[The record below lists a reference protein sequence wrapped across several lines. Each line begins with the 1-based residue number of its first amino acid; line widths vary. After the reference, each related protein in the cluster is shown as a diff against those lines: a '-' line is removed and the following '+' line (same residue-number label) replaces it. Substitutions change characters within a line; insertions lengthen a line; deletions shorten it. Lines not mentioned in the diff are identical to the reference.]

1 MKIGKWK
8 VALWQQVLFALFI
21 GAVVGSFL
29 GPSAK
34 PFGYLGIVFLN
45 LIKMVTVP
53 MILFTIIYGMTG
65 IEGSSNLYR
74 ISYKAITIFLLTSF
88 LAVSAG
94 LIITMILKPGIGVS
108 PNLLKQFE
116 GSSYLPRVQDLSV
129 VETLISLIPSNVFAA
144 LTEGNILQIIVFAF
158 FLGAVLQSKRDE
170 CRQLIT
176 IAHQIAITFFKVI
189 QTIMK
194 ISPLGVF
201 GYIASIVGVE
211 GLSILL
217 SLGKLVF
224 TILLG
229 CLSQYVLFGVL
240 ILLIARLSP
249 FPFYKKIIGPQLIA
263 FATSSS
269 KATLV
274 PLMEICEL
282 QLGVSRQK
290 SRFILPLSA
299 ALNMDGG
306 AIYQTSCTIFFVQMM
321 GIDFSI
327 GQYITLFLMCTLASI
342 GGAGIPGGVLLFLG
356 MVLHSVGL
364 PIEGVL
370 LIATIDRIVDMM
382 TTVIN
387 ITGCGCVTV
396 IIDKSENTLSTKTYY
411 SNYSKKPEK
420 LGKKL

>member
-8 VALWQQVLFALFI
+8 VALWQQILFALFI

-29 GPSAK
+29 GQSAR

-45 LIKMVTVP
+45 LIKMVTIP
-53 MILFTIIYGMTG
+53 MILFTIIYGMTS

-74 ISYKAITIFLLTSF
+74 ISYKAVAIFLLTST
-88 LAVSAG
+88 LAVSVG
-94 LIITMILKPGIGVS
+94 LIITTILKPGIGVS
-108 PNLLKQFE
+108 PNLLKQFQ
-116 GSSYLPRVQDLSV
+116 GSINLPRVHDLSV
-129 VETLISLIPSNVFAA
+129 VETIINLIPSNIFAA

-158 FLGAVLQSKRDE
+158 FLGAILQSKYDE
-170 CRQLIT
+170 CRQLIAIT
-176 IAHQIAITFFKVI
+176 HQIAITFFRVI

-201 GYIASIVGVE
+201 GYITSIVGVE
-211 GLSILL
+211 GLSVLF

-229 CLSQYVLFGVL
+229 CLSQYALFGVL

-249 FPFYKKIIGPQLIA
+249 FPFYNKIIGPQLIA

-274 PLMEICEL
+274 PLMEVCES

-306 AIYQTSCTIFFVQMM
+306 AIYQASCTIFFAQMM
-321 GIDFSI
+321 EIDFSV
-327 GQYITLFLMCTLASI
+327 GQYITMFFMCTLASI

-387 ITGCGCVTV
+387 VTGCGSVTV
-396 IIDKSENTLSTKTYY
+396 IIDKSEKTLNTKVY
-411 SNYSKKPEK
+411 YSKKQ
-420 LGKKL
+420 KKLEKKS